1 MAKSSLI
8 LPLTDARRGYEFL
21 RFVTMV
27 LWTEETRWR
36 CLKLSYKN
44 GKATE
49 LNKSLNPDGKEIVVV
64 RSSFDLSKKQCHPL
78 QNIIRLFPSS
88 PRGRTIKATGAVF
101 GSKHGFIT
109 SLTGKQPLVIICEE
123 LFKNDNLTLLLSSSS
138 SVMEMHAP
146 TILERIS
153 SSARV
158 G

>member
-1 MAKSSLI
+1 
-8 LPLTDARRGYEFL
+8 
-21 RFVTMV
+21 
-27 LWTEETRWR
+27 
-36 CLKLSYKN
+36 
-44 GKATE
+44 
-49 LNKSLNPDGKEIVVV
+49 V

-78 QNIIRLFPSS
+78 QNIIRLSPFS

-109 SLTGKQPLVIICEE
+109 SLTGKQPFVIICKE
-123 LFKNDNLTLLLSSSS
+123 LFKNDHLTLLLL